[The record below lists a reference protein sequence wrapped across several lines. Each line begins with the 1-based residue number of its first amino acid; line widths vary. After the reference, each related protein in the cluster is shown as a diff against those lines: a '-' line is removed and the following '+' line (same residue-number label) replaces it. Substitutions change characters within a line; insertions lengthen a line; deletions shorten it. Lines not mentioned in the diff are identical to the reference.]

1 MSTMPEV
8 IDLISDTESQG
19 ASSDGEVT
27 FEGYHRD
34 VTQSRQHLKE
44 LEKDGWTYAGYNT
57 AKKNLSE
64 RSIGKRKKP
73 EVIILLDSE
82 DEEPPLPKVGCST
95 GVYKVVNTS
104 LINHRNRRL
113 PCRGHQGLP
122 LQPTDKDQSLGIRKQ
137 ALHRR

>member
-1 MSTMPEV
+1 MDARRTVIVQFAPRTCSSTSTMPEV

-19 ASSDGEVT
+19 APSVGEVT

-34 VTQSRQHLKE
+34 VTRSMQHLKE

-82 DEEPPLPKVGCST
+82 DEEPPLPKVG
-95 GVYKVVNTS
+95 
-104 LINHRNRRL
+104 
-113 PCRGHQGLP
+113 
-122 LQPTDKDQSLGIRKQ
+122 
-137 ALHRR
+137 